1 MKVFISWSGERSRR
15 TALLLKDWLP
25 NVIQIIKPWMSDKD
39 IDGGSIWSGE
49 IIKQLDEHA
58 IGIICLSLEN
68 VSAPWIL
75 FEAGALMKGLST
87 NRVCPLL
94 IDLEPS
100 DVKPPL
106 SMCQLVKRPK
116 EDFFK
121 LIETLN
127 GQIEQSLALTADK
140 LRIAFE
146 KFWPDFESGI
156 TKIISETETP
166 TKKTQRS
173 NEDFLVEILETVR
186 MLENRAR
193 TEQGERE
200 IRNLLVHAL
209 TTSPTLNTAP
219 FISGGIRLGS
229 GLGLG
234 GGTPL
239 ALYDAEIVRPS
250 GILDRIISDPEAV
263 KAPPKVK
270 KDL

>member
-15 TALLLKDWLP
+15 TARLLKDWLP
-25 NVIQIIKPWMSDKD
+25 NVIQVIKPWMSDKD

-58 IGIICLSLEN
+58 IGIICLSREN

-106 SMCQLVKRPK
+106 SMFQLVKRPK

-127 GQIEQSLALTADK
+127 GQIEQSLALAADK

-146 KFWPDFESGI
+146 KFWPDFESDI
-156 TKIISETETP
+156 AKIISETETP

-186 MLENRAR
+186 MLENRNRA
-193 TEQGERE
+193 EQRERE
-200 IRNLLVHAL
+200 VRNQLVHAL

-219 FISGGIRLGS
+219 FNSGSFGLGS

-234 GGTPL
+234 GGTPPSL
-239 ALYDAEIVRPS
+239 LNSEIFRPS
-250 GILDRIISDPEAV
+250 IILGQINSEQEATKDPS
-263 KAPPKVK
+263 KDK
-270 KDL
+270 KGQ